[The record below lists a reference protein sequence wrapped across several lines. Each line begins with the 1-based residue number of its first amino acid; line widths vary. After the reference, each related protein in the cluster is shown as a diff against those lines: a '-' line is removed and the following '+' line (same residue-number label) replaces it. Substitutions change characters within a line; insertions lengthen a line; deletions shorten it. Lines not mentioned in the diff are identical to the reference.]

1 MSPINRPTST
11 KESMREKFKTTLDSI
26 KNWEEVSGGSI
37 RLFGV
42 MCDDI
47 DDPSGGWIKDLVDC
61 IENVP
66 HETRLHY
73 AETNPDQTVID
84 YACVFDAGMKIA
96 TLAFSGDMDP
106 LTYQFVYE
114 CVHAGLLPSLQMPK
128 VAQDEES
135 PSWYLHLPK
144 RCNSARAFTF
154 HLSPKMYETW
164 VRLMDEGKIHDHRRL
179 VTTKR
184 VG

>member
-1 MSPINRPTST
+1 MSFQNNTTPVGST
-11 KESMREKFKTTLDSI
+11 REKFEKMLNSI
-26 KNWEEVSGGSI
+26 ENWEKVSLEQL
-37 RLFGV
+37 RVFAV

-47 DDPSGGWIKDLVDC
+47 DDPSGGWIKNLVDC
-61 IENVP
+61 IEDVP

-84 YACVFDAGMKIA
+84 YACVFDAGMEIA
-96 TLAFSGDMDP
+96 MLAFSGDMDP
-106 LTYQFVYE
+106 LTYHLVYE